1 LRSLTKLAVAV
12 VAAFAIASGVAGASA
27 PSVADL
33 DAAARAVGN
42 QRDLAERIGLS
53 VFATPWPAEVSQISA
68 NAIEGHLIVGI
79 RIWGVKFHSPITRE
93 QFVEEVVG
101 VVERA
106 FAAAPATEEVDV
118 WASIPIAITKGEIVS
133 GDLARPTTRTV
144 FSLTVRRGESAA
156 SLRARA
162 AVPSADVFWDP
173 QWARDAFKE
182 SS

>member
-1 LRSLTKLAVAV
+1 LRNLIKLAVAV
-12 VAAFAIASGVAGASA
+12 LAGLAIVSSAAAASA

-33 DAAARAVGN
+33 DAAARAIGN
-42 QRDLAERIGLS
+42 RRDLAERIGVS

-68 NAIEGHLIVGI
+68 NSVEGHLVVGI
-79 RIWGVKFHSPITRE
+79 RIWGVKFHTPMTRE
-93 QFVEEVVG
+93 QFVDEVVS

-118 WASIPIAITKGEIVS
+118 WASIPIAIPKGEIVS
-133 GDLARPTTRTV
+133 GDLAKPTTHTV

-162 AVPSADVFWDP
+162 AAPSADVFWDP

>member
-1 LRSLTKLAVAV
+1 MVAVAAA
-12 VAAFAIASGVAGASA
+12 VAIVSGVAAASA

-33 DAAARAVGN
+33 DATARAVGN
-42 QRDLAERIGLS
+42 QRDLAERIGLA

-79 RIWGVKFHSPITRE
+79 RVWGVKFHSPITRE
-93 QFVEEVVG
+93 QFIDEVVG
-101 VVERA
+101 VVGRA

-156 SLRARA
+156 SLRTRA

>member
-1 LRSLTKLAVAV
+1 LRNLTKLAIAG
-12 VAAFAIASGVAGASA
+12 ATAFAIASGVATASA

-42 QRDLAERIGLS
+42 RRDLAERIGVS

-68 NAIEGHLIVGI
+68 NSVEGHLVVGI
-79 RIWGVKFHSPITRE
+79 RIWGVKFHTPMTRE
-93 QFVEEVVG
+93 QFVDEVVSI
-101 VVERA
+101 VERA

-118 WASIPIAITKGEIVS
+118 WASIPIAIRKGEIVS
-133 GDLARPTTRTV
+133 GDLAKPTTLTV
-144 FSLTVRRGESAA
+144 FSLTVHRGESAA
-156 SLRARA
+156 SVRARA
-162 AVPSADVFWDP
+162 AAPGADVFWDS